1 MFDRLRNLRKQI
13 AQAENVPG
21 YIVFGDNSLKEM
33 SVKYPRTFEQFLEIS
48 GVGEAKLKKYGMEF
62 LSMINEYVIEKG
74 IG

>member
-1 MFDRLRNLRKQI
+1 
-13 AQAENVPG
+13 
-21 YIVFGDNSLKEM
+21 M